1 MKITFEKI
9 IIKLIISFVCIFTLY
24 IIIIIFMYFNE
35 KNIINYKT
43 ASSNLKL
50 SELIEI
56 QEDRIDYKEI
66 LYFKEDQIGFN
77 ALIDNKYFISVTKLG
92 IYDNNLELNKL
103 SSMPS
108 VNKKLNFYTS
118 NTDTSDINSRLIHT
132 KKYPYVIHKLNYYIN
147 DSILTINKNTFLE
160 IITECTE
167 LADIEEVEIAAC
179 GNLYFSFNDEILS
192 DFGLVNFKKNNSFSF
207 IKYNNELYFINL
219 YNLENNGFKSLHQL
233 IS

>member
-1 MKITFEKI
+1 MIKKI
-9 IIKLIISFVCIFTLY
+9 IISFVWFFSLY
-24 IIIIIFMYFNE
+24 IIIIIFIYFNE
-35 KNIINYKT
+35 KNIIKYKT
-43 ASSNLKL
+43 ESSNLKL
-50 SELIEI
+50 SELIDI

-66 LYFKEDQIGFN
+66 LYFNEEQIGFN

-92 IYDNNLELNKL
+92 KYDNNIELKKL

-118 NTDTSDINSRLIHT
+118 NTDSLDINSRLIHT

-147 DSILTINKNTFLE
+147 DSILSINKNSFLE
-160 IITECTE
+160 IITECSE

-192 DFGLVNFKKNNSFSF
+192 NFGLVNFKKNNSFSF
-207 IKYNNELYFINL
+207 IKYKNELYFINL
-219 YNLENNGFKSLHQL
+219 YNL
-233 IS
+233 

>member
-1 MKITFEKI
+1 MTFKKI
-9 IIKLIISFVCIFTLY
+9 IIKFIISFVCIFTLY
-24 IIIIIFMYFNE
+24 IIIIIFMYFSE

-50 SELIEI
+50 SELIYI

-118 NTDTSDINSRLIHT
+118 NTDTLDINPRLIHT

-147 DSILTINKNTFLE
+147 DSILTINKNSFLE

-167 LADIEEVEIAAC
+167 LADIEEVEIATC

-207 IKYNNELYFINL
+207 IKYKNELYFINL
-219 YNLENNGFKSLHQL
+219 YNLENNSFKSLHEL